1 MKILLRDHAAVH
13 AETKFIATGR
23 REEEGGDV
31 DTEVG
36 NLQTISNDDV
46 GERCAA
52 DQLVCIDE
60 HQIDFDAI
68 RAFGVGHAEV
78 QAELMVLKRERHRL
92 EVGEQADQRFFL
104 SQAIFD
110 DAVADEER
118 LHAGRRDVSHAIR
131 PLSAEHRGAAAGL
144 EDIPEQRM
152 GGSDATEVRRD
163 LDELAAVRIEFPGR
177 HVDFFTWCDSG
188 FQDRFAGFLV
198 RDFEPWQIG
207 KEGRRGLAG
216 VE

>member
-1 MKILLRDHAAVH
+1 MKILLRDHTAVH

-104 SQAIFD
+104 VRLSSMTQSQTRNACTLGGETSVMRSGHCQPST
-110 DAVADEER
+110 AVPPRASKTSPNSVWVDPMR
-118 LHAGRRDVSHAIR
+118 QKCDVISMSWPR
-131 PLSAEHRGAAAGL
+131 CE
-144 EDIPEQRM
+144 
-152 GGSDATEVRRD
+152 
-163 LDELAAVRIEFPGR
+163 
-177 HVDFFTWCDSG
+177 
-188 FQDRFAGFLV
+188 
-198 RDFEPWQIG
+198 
-207 KEGRRGLAG
+207 
-216 VE
+216 